1 MERLGEITVADI
13 RARLAS
19 PRSPAAETADGSE
32 DPAADHQPGQQ
43 ADIINRLRWA
53 ELRSWASLLIA
64 LAALMLAW
72 MGSDPA

>member
-43 ADIINRLRWA
+43 ADIVNRLRWGRVA
-53 ELRSWASLLIA
+53 VV
-64 LAALMLAW
+64 
-72 MGSDPA
+72 GVPSDRFSRPHARMDEF